1 MIKILDASSFIH
13 GYNPTVE
20 DGEHYTTNG
29 ILEEVITKKDIVELA
44 IEYGKLNI
52 REPLPE
58 TIEKVKKM
66 SIKTGDTISKND
78 MEILALAMDLNG
90 VLYTDDYGLQNVAER
105 LNVHVKCIVSEGI
118 KGKFLW
124 KLVCKGCKKMYNI
137 DYFDEVCEICGSPLE
152 RKMVKNRINKS
163 KKNKKVNKTINK
175 KNKKNKKESEIW

>member
-13 GYNPTVE
+13 GYNPTME

-29 ILEEVITKKDIVELA
+29 ILEEVITKKDIIELA
-44 IEYGKLNI
+44 IEYGKLKV
-52 REPLPE
+52 REPQ
-58 TIEKVKKM
+58 TNTVEKVKKM

-105 LNVHVKCIVSEGI
+105 LGVSVKCIVSEGI
-118 KGKFLW
+118 KERFLW

-152 RKMVKNRINKS
+152 RKMVKNRIKSPKKKKRNVKTNKRG
-163 KKNKKVNKTINK
+163 
-175 KNKKNKKESEIW
+175 